1 MCSETK
7 NPRSGGRPRKFDEPS
22 GPVTVTLP
30 KRTLDQL
37 RRVDEDR
44 AKAIVKVVDA
54 FVENDTR
61 AAADVE
67 IIEVAPGTGVVVV
80 PPTESLRK
88 LPWLRMIEVAPMRYL
103 LAIVPDASIEK
114 TEVALLD
121 LIDDART
128 TAPEDLPVLELLV
141 DKLRD
146 LRRRERISTAQ
157 ILFVRI

>member
-1 MCSETK
+1 MCPAAK
-7 NPRSGGRPRKFDEPS
+7 NSRPGGRPRKFDEPS
-22 GPVTVTLP
+22 GPVTVTVP

-54 FVENDTR
+54 FVENGAR

-80 PPTESLRK
+80 PPTASLRK

-128 TAPEDLPVLELLV
+128 TAPDDLPVLELLV